1 MKKPIEIAWTRF
13 EQMVV
18 PANASSVQRS
28 EMRKAFYAGASIVFR
43 IITQGVSDGEEIQDS
58 DLQLLDD
65 IAREV
70 DQFGAELDAA
80 VLGVKRGAVS

>member
-1 MKKPIEIAWTRF
+1 MKKPIETAWNRF

-28 EMRKAFYAGASIVFR
+28 EMRKAFYTGASIVFR
-43 IITQGVSDGEEIQDS
+43 IITQGVSEGEEIQDS